1 MSIGGGNHT
10 HHHGLL
16 AGIGAGA
23 MAVIVIPLLAIWL
36 AKSLITAALGVVIWA
51 AVIGGILFA
60 CRFLWHK
67 HVQFS
72 AAASPAVTAVVR
84 AEVAGGTVREL
95 APAPVHPAAAV
106 RGEVHLHLPEGMNPA
121 EVAVL
126 LAGLRTRHPELDPV
140 AEVRNGV
147 EDSE

>member
-60 CRFLWHK
+60 CRWAWHK

-72 AAASPAVTAVVR
+72 AAAPARPVVR
-84 AEVAGGTVREL
+84 ADPVNAEAIVSGTVREL
-95 APAPVHPAAAV
+95 PPAP
-106 RGEVHLHLPEGMNPA
+106 VHLHLPEGMDPA
-121 EVAVL
+121 EVAAL
-126 LAGLRTRHPELDPV
+126 LAGLRTWHPEL
-140 AEVRNGV
+140 EQ
-147 EDSE
+147 EDRK

>member
-23 MAVIVIPLLAIWL
+23 MAVIVVPLLAIWL
-36 AKSLITAALGVVIWA
+36 AKSLITAALGVVVWA

-72 AAASPAVTAVVR
+72 AAAPPPVTATVVPG
-84 AEVAGGTVREL
+84 AVEPVSVREL
-95 APAPVHPAAAV
+95 APAPVY
-106 RGEVHLHLPEGMNPA
+106 LHLPEGMDPA
-121 EVAVL
+121 EVAAL
-126 LAGLRTRHPELDPV
+126 LAGLRIRHPEL
-140 AEVRNGV
+140 
-147 EDSE
+147 EDRK